1 MKRNIGCLNKNKISP
16 SFMEKRRKIT
26 RKFLETKYNFYL
38 KYVPSFI
45 KNFFGKKKI
54 KKWITNGKIPPP
66 PQEYKH
72 QIIRIFA
79 QKHNC
84 KIFIE
89 TGTYKGETLY
99 TMKDFFDELHSIELS
114 DLLYK
119 KALGVFRGIPHVS
132 LIHGDSGKQLKL
144 LLKKIKHP
152 ALFWLDAHYSGG
164 ITVKGKQETPIM
176 SEVKTIFS
184 HNLKHT
190 ILIDD
195 ARCFVGKNDY
205 PTLEQLAGIVK
216 RSTKYNHFEAK
227 AKDDIIRIW

>member
-1 MKRNIGCLNKNKISP
+1 MGL
-16 SFMEKRRKIT
+16 FFVEK
-26 RKFLETKYNFYL
+26 TKKMIRLVHEAKHNFYI
-38 KYVPSFI
+38 KCIPSFI
-45 KNFFGKKKI
+45 KHFLVKKKI
-54 KKWITNGKIPPP
+54 KKWIVNGRVPPP

-72 QIIRIFA
+72 RTILFLA

-99 TMKDFFDELHSIELS
+99 MMKDFFDELYSIELS
-114 DLLYK
+114 GPLYK
-119 KALGVFRGIPHVS
+119 KALGVFKGIPNVS
-132 LIHGDSGKQLKL
+132 LIHGDSGKQLRS
-144 LLKKIKHP
+144 LLKKIKYP

-164 ITVKGKQETPIM
+164 ITVKGKRETPIV

-195 ARCFVGKNDY
+195 ARCFIGKNDY
-205 PTLEQLAGIVK
+205 PTLEQLSNVINK
-216 RSTKYNHFEAK
+216 STKYKHFEV
-227 AKDDIIRIW
+227 KDDIIRIW